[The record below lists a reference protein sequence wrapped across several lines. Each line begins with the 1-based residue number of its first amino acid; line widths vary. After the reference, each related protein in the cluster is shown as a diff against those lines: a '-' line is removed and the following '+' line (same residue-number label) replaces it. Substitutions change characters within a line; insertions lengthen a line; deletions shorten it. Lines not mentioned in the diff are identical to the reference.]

1 MDKTILIAEDDETQ
15 RMYLAALISKKL
27 NTKTYNC
34 HNGREAINTLKGKHD
49 KISLILTDLQMP
61 VSDGI
66 EVLNFAKKNY
76 PNIPV
81 IVLTGT
87 QDSDSAVECMKLGA
101 TDFVTKPYDNNR
113 VIVTIQNA
121 LKIKNMNSE
130 ITRLSQTREGCF
142 QFNQIIGHDNGLA
155 NIIETARKIS
165 ATDLPALILGET
177 GTGKELIAKA
187 IHGESENSGE
197 PFITVN
203 CGAIP
208 SELVESTLFGHE
220 KGAFTGATNESLG
233 KFRAA
238 DGGTIFLDEIA
249 EMPIEAQTKLL
260 RVLQENEVEPVGSAR
275 AYKINVRVV
284 SATHQDLYKNVQKG
298 LFREDLFYRLNILG
312 INIPALKD
320 RKQDIP
326 ALLDYFI
333 NKIVIK
339 TQMAKKEISKGLL
352 SKLLKYD
359 WPGNVR
365 EFENKINRAFV
376 LSYGHIIQESD
387 FDLSPKVSI
396 SDKNH
401 DSETNTH
408 NIIPLKQAEKDLIE
422 AALAHCDGNMTK
434 ASSMLGVAK
443 STLYR
448 KIKEIRV

>member
-1 MDKTILIAEDDETQ
+1 
-15 RMYLAALISKKL
+15 
-27 NTKTYNC
+27 
-34 HNGREAINTLKGKHD
+34 
-49 KISLILTDLQMP
+49 
-61 VSDGI
+61 
-66 EVLNFAKKNY
+66 
-76 PNIPV
+76 
-81 IVLTGT
+81 
-87 QDSDSAVECMKLGA
+87 
-101 TDFVTKPYDNNR
+101 
-113 VIVTIQNA
+113 
-121 LKIKNMNSE
+121 
-130 ITRLSQTREGCF
+130 
-142 QFNQIIGHDNGLA
+142 
-155 NIIETARKIS
+155 
-165 ATDLPALILGET
+165 
-177 GTGKELIAKA
+177 
-187 IHGESENSGE
+187 
-197 PFITVN
+197 
-203 CGAIP
+203 
-208 SELVESTLFGHE
+208 
-220 KGAFTGATNESLG
+220 
-233 KFRAA
+233 
-238 DGGTIFLDEIA
+238 
-249 EMPIEAQTKLL
+249 
-260 RVLQENEVEPVGSAR
+260 VGSAR

-333 NKIVIK
+333 NKIAIK

-376 LSYGHIIQESD
+376 LSDGHIIQESD

>member
-66 EVLNFAKKNY
+66 EVLNFAKKKY

>member
-333 NKIVIK
+333 NKIAIK

>member
-333 NKIVIK
+333 NKIAIK

-376 LSYGHIIQESD
+376 LSDGHIIQESD